1 MYGSD
6 LSYHSTGKFF
16 VISWFKCHITTLS
29 FTSKCML
36 TKVIYIY
43 IFSSTA
49 IDPNFANT
57 QDNIKIVTCSF
68 KIWLKGIGWK
78 KKIMIAEPDA
88 STVSLYFYLSVILMD
103 QIHPIIAQVNY
114 QL

>member
-1 MYGSD
+1 MSHYNTIF
-6 LSYHSTGKFF
+6 Y
-16 VISWFKCHITTLS
+16 FKMHVNKS
-29 FTSKCML
+29 N
-36 TKVIYIY
+36 IYIY
-43 IFSSTA
+43 IFSHTA

-103 QIHPIIAQVNY
+103 QIHPIIAQVNN